1 MQWDKPLL
9 REERLMTLPQFP
21 PAHGT
26 PLMLEPDLRLVL
38 APNPSPMTYWGTNTY
53 ILGTDALAVID
64 PGPDSDAHLEAL
76 LACQTGGA
84 KITHILVTHTHK
96 DHSPLAARLSR
107 ETGAVVYAFG
117 PAHAGESETMQAL
130 RATADVGGGEGIDPT
145 FQPDHILADG
155 DSLQIGDHHVTALWT
170 PGHLSNHMC
179 FASGDRLF
187 SGDHVME
194 WATSL
199 ISPPDGDLAAFMA
212 SCRRLLEHDHR
223 IYYPGHGTPVTAPRA
238 RVETLLAHRQK
249 REGDILEQL
258 KTAGGSAA
266 DLAAR
271 IYTDVDPALLPAASR
286 NVLAHLI
293 DLAQKGRVTH
303 AAPLAEDTVFH
314 VSENP

>member
-1 MQWDKPLL
+1 
-9 REERLMTLPQFP
+9 MTLPPFP
-21 PAHGT
+21 PAHGI

-76 LACQTGGA
+76 LSCQTGGA
-84 KITHILVTHTHK
+84 RITHILVTHAHK
-96 DHSPLAARLSR
+96 DHSPLAARLSC
-107 ETGAVVYAFG
+107 ETGAAIYAFG

-155 DSLQIGDHHVTALWT
+155 DRLQIGLHHVTALWT

-179 FASGDRLF
+179 FTSGDRLF

-249 REGDILEQL
+249 REGDILKQL
-258 KTAGGSAA
+258 KTTGGSAA
-266 DLAAR
+266 ELAAR

-303 AAPLAEDTVFH
+303 ADPLAEDTVFH

>member
-1 MQWDKPLL
+1 
-9 REERLMTLPQFP
+9 MTLPQFP
-21 PAHGT
+21 PAFGT
-26 PLMLEPDLRLVL
+26 PVMLEPDLRLVL

-76 LACQTGGA
+76 LACQTGDA
-84 KITHILVTHTHK
+84 EITHILVTHAHK

-107 ETGAVVYAFG
+107 ETGAPVYAFG
-117 PAHAGESETMQAL
+117 PAHAGESKTMQAL
-130 RATADVGGGEGIDPT
+130 RATADVGGGEGIDASFT
-145 FQPDHILADG
+145 PDHLLADG
-155 DSLQIGDHHVTALWT
+155 DSIQIGDLQVTALWT

-212 SCRRLLEHDHR
+212 SCRRLLEHEHR

-249 REGDILEQL
+249 REDDILKQL
-258 KTAGGSAA
+258 RTAGGSAA
-266 DLAAR
+266 ELAAR

-293 DLAQKGRVTH
+293 DLAQKGWVTH
-303 AAPLAEDTVFH
+303 AGPLSKETMFH
-314 VSENP
+314 AAENP